1 MSVRA
6 ISTITLKGLRI
17 YVRWSQCAR
26 SEVCKH
32 KQNMAAC
39 EQIHRCRQSCAE
51 LGQKF
56 VLAHRVTLH
65 DALKKAATDEKVAG
79 PAAILHLGSGVAEVY
94 PEAGTILL
102 KDGTKVSGDAI
113 IGADGVH
120 SVTRNHVPG
129 GQVKTFGS
137 GKSAFRFLISRQSA
151 QDDPRTRRFA
161 EKTGELVV
169 AYAADRR
176 LVMYPTSNNTLLNFV
191 CIHPESESDGSGDW
205 NTASSVS
212 KLLEVFA
219 NFSEEFRALLEKAD
233 PKTLKVWNLLDMEV
247 IPTWCNGRLALIG
260 DAAHPFLPH
269 QVRILYDKDTPA
281 PPVRPTHP
289 DLYGRLAL

>member
-1 MSVRA
+1 M
-6 ISTITLKGLRI
+6 
-17 YVRWSQCAR
+17 
-26 SEVCKH
+26 
-32 KQNMAAC
+32 
-39 EQIHRCRQSCAE
+39 
-51 LGQKF
+51 
-56 VLAHRVTLH
+56 
-65 DALKKAATDEKVAG
+65 KKAATEETGAG
-79 PAAILHLGSGVAEVY
+79 PAAILHLGSGVAEVD
-94 PEAGTILL
+94 PEAGTLVL
-102 KDGTKVSGDAI
+102 KDGSKVSGDAI

-129 GQVKTFGS
+129 GKVRTFGS

-151 QDDPRTRRFA
+151 QDDLRTRKFA

-176 LVMYPTSNNTLLNFV
+176 LVMYPTSDNTLLNFV

-233 PKTLKVWNLLDMEV
+233 PKTLKVWNLLDMDV
-247 IPTWCNGRLALIG
+247 IPTWSNGRLALIG

-269 QVRILYDKDTPA
+269 QVRILSDKDPSA
-281 PPVRPTHP
+281 PPVRPAYH
-289 DLYGRLAL
+289 DLRARPAQ